1 MRYTF
6 GSVQSFFYEDT
17 IVPTDELEKTQTKIA
32 AVIKQWM
39 FQKESLYGVVICL
52 LVVLTHF
59 VKYPIDFSSYKLTQN
74 RNKRAFVGATLQTI
88 TFLLLDYNSQTYI
101 DSSSFCYLFSWK

>member
-1 MRYTF
+1 MDVSKRVAKW
-6 GSVQSFFYEDT
+6 GCNLPSC
-17 IVPTDELEKTQTKIA
+17 
-32 AVIKQWM
+32 
-39 FQKESLYGVVICL
+39 GH
-52 LVVLTHF
+52 HF

>member
-6 GSVQSFFYEDT
+6 GSVQSFFYEGT

-39 FQKESLYGVVICL
+39 FQKESLNGVVICH
-52 LVVLTHF
+52 LVVLNHF